1 MPDWPV
7 ASADVESA
15 SEAVDSGFSYSP
27 PTIVEMYQATSTV
40 LPLMCGKR
48 QYVFFLF
55 LLIYYLPL
63 FVGATANGIFSDNN
77 LCLLGIPFCVLQFIL
92 TCFSVTLL

>member
-27 PTIVEMYQATSTV
+27 PMIVEMYQATSTV

-48 QYVFFLF
+48 QYVFLNFFLF
-55 LLIYYLPL
+55 IIYYYLL
-63 FVGATANGIFSDNN
+63 VLLQTTFLVLTLSMSVRNTIFLVCS
-77 LCLLGIPFCVLQFIL
+77 
-92 TCFSVTLL
+92 SY